1 MNGDDKIK
9 TCAVLCASVSVDYVT
24 IFDFFFLV
32 YALQWMSDGILMAP

>member
-24 IFDFFFLV
+24 IFDFFF
-32 YALQWMSDGILMAP
+32 WFMRCNGCLMEF